1 MGNSILKVNGLSVCI
16 TYILCWC
23 SIAKSMK
30 TDIYSGIY
38 YYLLLV
44 NKEVI
49 IPPCTYIDIEYSI
62 LVQ

>member
-1 MGNSILKVNGLSVCI
+1 
-16 TYILCWC
+16 
-23 SIAKSMK
+23 MK

-49 IPPCTYIDIEYSI
+49 IPPCTYRYRIQYTSSVSI
-62 LVQ
+62 VFDGLTIP

>member
-1 MGNSILKVNGLSVCI
+1 
-16 TYILCWC
+16 
-23 SIAKSMK
+23 MK